1 MARLFGTTL
10 TRAALLERVGDI
22 SQIGGVRCGQLEDGF
37 ERGVRTLDFH
47 TGSGFAFT
55 VLADRGMDIG
65 QTVFRGAPLTWRSA
79 TTHIGPAFYEPEGA
93 GWLRGFAGGLLA
105 LCGLSTYGP
114 PGMDGDQALG
124 LHGRASYTPAT
135 HVAYGGEWQGDEYE
149 MYATGQL
156 REAAANGEN
165 LLLRRRITARL
176 GESRLLLEDVVSNEG
191 YRATPLM
198 LMYHCNFGFP
208 LVSEDTEL
216 VVNSSVTPRDDQAAQ
231 GLGDYRRFPSPTRD
245 YRPQV
250 FFHSLAAGP
259 EGVVQVALVN
269 RRFAQGAGLGVFLRY
284 RLDELPCLA
293 QWKMM
298 AQGTYVCGLEPGTNW
313 LTDRAKEQNKNRLR
327 YLEPD
332 KTRAFHLE
340 IGVLTSAAEIEALA
354 RTSAR

>member
-1 MARLFGTTL
+1 MARVFGTNW

-37 ERGVRTLDFH
+37 ERGVRTLDFR
-47 TGSGFAFT
+47 TGSGFDFM
-55 VLADRGMDIG
+55 VLPDRGMDIG
-65 QTVFRGAPLTWRSA
+65 QAVFRGAPLTWRSA
-79 TTHIGPAFYEPEGA
+79 TTHIGPAFYEPEGT

-105 LCGLSTYGP
+105 VCGLTSYGP

-135 HVAYGGEWQGDEYE
+135 HVAHGGEWQGDEYE

-156 REAAANGEN
+156 REAAVFGEN
-165 LLLRRRITARL
+165 LLLRRRIAARL
-176 GESRLLLEDVVSNEG
+176 GESRLCIEDVVTNEG
-191 YRATPLM
+191 YKATPLM

-208 LVSEDTEL
+208 LVSEDAEL
-216 VVNSSVTPRDDQAAQ
+216 LVNSTVAPRDEQAAQ
-231 GLGDYRRFPSPTRD
+231 GLADCRRFQSPTRD

-259 EGVVQVALVN
+259 EGAAQAALVN

-298 AQGTYVCGLEPGTNW
+298 GQGTYVCGLEPGTNW
-313 LTDRAKEQNKNRLR
+313 LKGRAKERAEGRLR
-327 YLEPD
+327 FLEPGE
-332 KTRAFHLE
+332 TRRFRLE
-340 IGVLTSAAEIEALA
+340 IGVLASLAEIDAIA
-354 RTSAR
+354 RSIRG